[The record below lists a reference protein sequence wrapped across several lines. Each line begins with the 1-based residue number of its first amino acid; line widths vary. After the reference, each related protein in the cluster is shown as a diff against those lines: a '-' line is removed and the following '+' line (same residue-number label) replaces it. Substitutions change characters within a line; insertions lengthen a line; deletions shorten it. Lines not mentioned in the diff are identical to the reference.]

1 MIRNAKLWCDVES
14 AKEAET
20 LSKKWDY
27 NLVPGFT
34 ASKIL
39 WLKEHEPENFD
50 KLAKVLLPH
59 DYINWYLTGRYAAE
73 VSTKTAPAGL
83 APVQPTAIGTRL
95 RCHCIYT
102 MMHWHSKS
110 ESHGIE
116 PNSLSYMMHTDVAAC
131 LLTAWSC

>member
-1 MIRNAKLWCDVES
+1 MES

-39 WLKEHEPENFD
+39 WLKENEPENFE

-73 VSTKTAPAGL
+73 VRS
-83 APVQPTAIGTRL
+83 RL
-95 RCHCIYT
+95 KFTSCDSH
-102 MMHWHSKS
+102 
-110 ESHGIE
+110 HGICSHT
-116 PNSLSYMMHTDVAAC
+116 SLLVSGR
-131 LLTAWSC
+131 LLQ